1 MALKGLKKSGGVP
14 ILSEG
19 QRRAALRVKSR
30 IKKQH
35 GKKGKKKP
43 VPIQHP
49 VPWNDDFALSS
60 QPASKNHYV
69 GYDGRGRP
77 QPKKV
82 YVKELGERAKQI
94 ERLRTQAENRRTVA
108 QEEAKQRL
116 MARKEARRRRKEV
129 DENPSIS
136 QKPLPQAISPQQ
148 TPNRITRRRYIER
161 CDGSPREE
169 FECDELKVSYTIND
183 AGGHINETCKSIA
196 TSPFDQSKIREAL
209 AHFDSKKTETTLN
222 GDQVSNVPCVLKD
235 LEEKFARI
243 QLDEEE
249 IMKSIEIKGNG
260 KLAREATDAKR
271 RMVRDT
277 LTINQS
283 TTPPGEF
290 LWQPERDVAL
300 VRDDDDFKQQLLFA
314 RESRCLRNKSMCAN
328 FASKDA
334 ISMSEIIERV
344 SENILQEATKSVME
358 EVEDAIQGLAEEV
371 FHNL

>member
-14 ILSEG
+14 ILREG

-35 GKKGKKKP
+35 GKKGKKKL

-49 VPWNDDFALSS
+49 EPWNDDFALSS
-60 QPASKNHYV
+60 QPPSKNHYV

-82 YVKELGERAKQI
+82 YVEELGERAKQI
-94 ERLRTQAENRRTVA
+94 ERLRTQAENRRKVA
-108 QEEAKQRL
+108 QAEAKQRL

-129 DENPSIS
+129 DENTSIS

-148 TPNRITRRRYIER
+148 TPKRITRRRYTER

-169 FECDELKVSYTIND
+169 FERNELKVSYTINN

-209 AHFDSKKTETTLN
+209 AHFNSKQRKTTLS
-222 GDQVSNVPCVLKD
+222 GDKVSNVPCVLKD
-235 LEEKFARI
+235 LEEKFERL

-260 KLAREATDAKR
+260 NLAMEATDAKR
-271 RMVRDT
+271 HMVRDAHI
-277 LTINQS
+277 INQS
-283 TTPPGEF
+283 TTAPGEF
-290 LWQPERDVAL
+290 LWHPECDVAP
-300 VRDDDDFKQQLLFA
+300 VRDDDDFRQQILLA

-328 FASKDA
+328 FANKDA
-334 ISMSEIIERV
+334 ISISEIIERV
-344 SENILQEATKSVME
+344 TENILQEATKSVME

-371 FHNL
+371 FYNL